1 LGGSFPEAIPDSS
14 RVYHCSVLV
23 SPSGE
28 VVVQYRSMYLFD
40 VDLGSDGGIFRE
52 SDAIAP
58 GDQVVSAKADFG
70 ILGMSISYDLRYPE
84 L

>member
-1 LGGSFPEAIPDSS
+1 MGGSFPEAIPDSS

-40 VDLGSDGGIFRE
+40 VDLGSGGGSFRK
-52 SDAIAP
+52 SDSIAP
-58 GDQVVSAKADFG
+58 GDPVVSAKADFG

-84 L
+84 F